1 MHKIWAYDDT
11 DNTDNRTFGIHS
23 NRGWSAGKFVMIPEA
38 PIPTEAAAFS
48 LHLSVHVVTLSIV
61 LFVLLVTMI

>member
-1 MHKIWAYDDT
+1 MHIIWAYDDT
-11 DNTDNRTFGIHS
+11 DITDNRTFGIHS

-48 LHLSVHVVTLSIV
+48 LHSSIHVVTLSIV
-61 LFVLLVTMI
+61 LLVTMI